1 MDQMDADEERP
12 SLVFVL
18 QDEIELNEWLFGFP
32 IDTYFGSTVN
42 ISKCISCF
50 EGEYL
55 KELTR
60 PLNWLFPFFQNPVQ
74 IKTGASGLFQVVDNY
89 DPHLKHEAA
98 LSRSYDFEYAAITYC
113 DYSKVSP
120 NRSSHQ
126 LNGKKWVVSC
136 AC

>member
-1 MDQMDADEERP
+1 MDADEERP

-60 PLNWLFPFFQNPVQ
+60 PLN
-74 IKTGASGLFQVVDNY
+74 
-89 DPHLKHEAA
+89 
-98 LSRSYDFEYAAITYC
+98 
-113 DYSKVSP
+113 
-120 NRSSHQ
+120 
-126 LNGKKWVVSC
+126 
-136 AC
+136 